1 MSPSIKSLGKNL
13 LRRFGV
19 EAHGYI
25 PGSSREAQLAAA
37 LKHFDIGF
45 VVDVGANEG
54 QFGLELIGSGFTGP
68 ILSVEPL
75 PLAHAKLKQ
84 QAEQHTQWEVA
95 APCALG
101 ATPGTVAFN
110 VAANSVSSSVLSV
123 TGNSVDAE
131 PGSRHVEKLSVA
143 QSTVD
148 LLMCHHSLP
157 GHGGMLKID
166 TQGYEWAVL
175 DGARESLGCFDLVML
190 ELSLTEL
197 YVGQHLWL
205 DVIHRMD
212 GLGYAMWLI
221 QPEFVDP
228 ASGRTLQVNGLFA
241 RQSAPQMPNRG

>member
-1 MSPSIKSLGKNL
+1 MSPSIKSLGKSL
-13 LRRFGV
+13 LRRVGI
-19 EAHGYI
+19 EAHSYI

-37 LKHFDIGF
+37 LKHFNIGF

-54 QFGLELIGSGFTGP
+54 QFGLELIGSGFAGS

-75 PLAHAKLKQ
+75 PIAHARLKQ
-84 QAEQHTQWEVA
+84 QAELHAQWEVA

-101 ATPGTVAFN
+101 ASPGTVEFHL
-110 VAANSVSSSVLSV
+110 AANSVSSSVLAV
-123 TGNSVDAE
+123 TDSSVDAE
-131 PGSRHVEKLSVA
+131 PGSRHVETFDVA

-148 LLMCHHSLP
+148 LLVLHHDLP
-157 GHGGMLKID
+157 AHGGMLKID

-175 DGARESLGCFDLVML
+175 DGARESLVCFDLVML

-228 ASGRTLQVNGLFA
+228 ASGRTLQVNGLFC
-241 RQSAPQMPNRG
+241 RRTSNRG